1 MKTNNIMLFLVHM
14 SILQKQDINND
25 TRQVL
30 RMIYICKC
38 TVVIIIIDMYALMSL
53 NMNHLNY
60 TLFI

>member
-1 MKTNNIMLFLVHM
+1 MKTNIIMLFLVHM

-38 TVVIIIIDMYALMSL
+38 TVVIIIIDIHALMSL